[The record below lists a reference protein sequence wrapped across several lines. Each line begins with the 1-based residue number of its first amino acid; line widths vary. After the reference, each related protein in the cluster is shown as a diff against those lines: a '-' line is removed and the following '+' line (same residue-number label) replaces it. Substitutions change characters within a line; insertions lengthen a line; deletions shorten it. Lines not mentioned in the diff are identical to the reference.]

1 MPLLRFVV
9 TFEGNP
15 VLHPDHGVIHPERT
29 AVGCRI
35 HVEAPEGSGLESG
48 TTEHDFSG
56 ERLKQA
62 LELHQAGSAFVEVTG
77 EWLEKHSNTWREA
90 IIDSALNQFAAPPFQ
105 AR

>member
-15 VLHPDHGVIHPERT
+15 VLHTDHEAMHPER
-29 AVGCRI
+29 ALVGCRI
-35 HVEAPEGSGLESG
+35 HVEVPEGSGLEST
-48 TTEHDFSG
+48 TTEHDYSG

-62 LELHQAGSAFVEVTG
+62 LELHQAGSASVEVTS
-77 EWLEKHSNTWREA
+77 EWLEKHSGTWREA

-105 AR
+105 SR